1 LVVAM
6 AALHAVSDDFCP
18 ASPMPVLVLFEHVKF
33 AQNDRRLGRA
43 KILDPRCGG
52 FAEPSTMLAA
62 VGAVNFAGMWSF
74 RWTNDADVAAAR
86 ALPIEGRSSRTLR
99 PISGD
104 AGVCFGAGCNCVSNR
119 LVIVLLLN
127 AWEHCRRLAICCE
140 RAVAAIL
147 GIEGFEDTLVE
158 MMQDVT
164 DALPAVVD

>member
-1 LVVAM
+1 M

-86 ALPIEGRSSRTLR
+86 ALPIEGPIEPHLEADQRRCRCLLR
-99 PISGD
+99 CGLQLR
-104 AGVCFGAGCNCVSNR
+104 VK
-119 LVIVLLLN
+119 
-127 AWEHCRRLAICCE
+127 
-140 RAVAAIL
+140 
-147 GIEGFEDTLVE
+147 
-158 MMQDVT
+158 
-164 DALPAVVD
+164 